1 MRTTCKCAV
10 AFGIKYFLLAFGIKY
25 FFQKTL
31 GGEFTSF
38 RSVFKSLLR
47 ERGVRGMF
55 RGVHVNYTRSFM
67 SWGIINMTYGY
78 LLRLLRTEARP

>member
-1 MRTTCKCAV
+1 
-10 AFGIKYFLLAFGIKY
+10 
-25 FFQKTL
+25 
-31 GGEFTSF
+31 
-38 RSVFKSLLR
+38 VFKSLLR